1 MSGENRRPTNGSQID
16 PNPNESGKTAATKRL
31 QKELMDLVMNSD
43 KSITAFP
50 DGDNLFR
57 YYSVINNN
65 DITFYY

>member
-1 MSGENRRPTNGSQID
+1 MASENRRPVNGSQSEV
-16 PNPNESGKTAATKRL
+16 NPNETGKLAVTKRL